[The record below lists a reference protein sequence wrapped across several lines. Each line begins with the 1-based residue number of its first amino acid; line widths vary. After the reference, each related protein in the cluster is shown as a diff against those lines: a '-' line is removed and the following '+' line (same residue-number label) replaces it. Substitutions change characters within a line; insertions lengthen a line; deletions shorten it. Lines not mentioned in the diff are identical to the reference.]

1 MKEFGKAIVF
11 TLGRALAFNV
21 VLPAWAIFNMVTG
34 KYESLYRSRG

>member
-1 MKEFGKAIVF
+1 MEMIGKTIIF

-34 KYESLYRSRG
+34 K